1 MVLGVGVGVAVR
13 PACAGVGV
21 MYVVVLGPFLR
32 KWSLGLNGLWPQYGG
47 EACELGVGPIYF

>member
-21 MYVVVLGPFLR
+21 MYAVVLGSFFT
-32 KWSLGLNGLWPQYGG
+32 KMVLGP
-47 EACELGVGPIYF
+47 